1 MFTLPVDV
9 AVGLVMLFVA
19 GLARGFTGF
28 GMGIVAI
35 PLLSLMMPPTD
46 AVVIVLLLQ
55 VFVSLLNFRT
65 SVKLCH
71 WPLVS
76 RLTMGSIV
84 ATPVGS
90 WALLYFSA
98 NVLRFCIAV
107 IVLVTAMSLMA
118 GYRLKIIPSGRRVLA
133 LGLASGVLNGLA
145 GMSGPPVVAF
155 FLAAPVSVAVARAS
169 MIMFFLFSSALAL
182 VPLAIFGK
190 FHVWSMAGAVA
201 GLPVVLLGSVLG
213 TRLYLSSHEGHFRFI
228 SIGLLVL
235 AAVLAGLRALGGFMV

>member
-1 MFTLPVDV
+1 MFTLPVEMT
-9 AVGLVMLFVA
+9 VGLVMLFVA

-55 VFVSLLNFRT
+55 VFVSLLNFKT
-65 SVKLCH
+65 SVTLCH
-71 WPLVS
+71 WPLVN
-76 RLTMGSIV
+76 RLTVGSIV

-98 NVLRFCIAV
+98 NVLRLCIAL
-107 IVLVTAMSLMA
+107 IVLATAVTLVA
-118 GYRLKIIPSGRRVLA
+118 GYRLKVIPSGWRVLA
-133 LGLASGVLNGLA
+133 LGVASGILNGLA

-169 MIMFFLFSSALAL
+169 MIMFFLISSALAL
-182 VPLAIFGK
+182 IPLAIFGK
-190 FHVWSMAGAVA
+190 IHLWSAA
-201 GLPVVLLGSVLG
+201 GSV
-213 TRLYLSSHEGHFRFI
+213 
-228 SIGLLVL
+228 
-235 AAVLAGLRALGGFMV
+235 

>member
-1 MFTLPVDV
+1 MFTLPVEMT
-9 AVGLVMLFVA
+9 VGLVMLFVA

-55 VFVSLLNFRT
+55 VFVSLLNFKT
-65 SVKLCH
+65 SVTLCH
-71 WPLVS
+71 WPLVN
-76 RLTMGSIV
+76 RLTVGSIV

-98 NVLRFCIAV
+98 NVLRLCIAL
-107 IVLVTAMSLMA
+107 IVLATAVTLVA
-118 GYRLKIIPSGRRVLA
+118 GYRLKVIPSGWRVLA
-133 LGLASGVLNGLA
+133 LGVASGILNGLA

-169 MIMFFLFSSALAL
+169 MIMFFLISSALAL
-182 VPLAIFGK
+182 IPLAIFGK
-190 FHVWSMAGAVA
+190 IHLWSAAGSVA
-201 GLPVVLLGSVLG
+201 GLPVVLLGSVVG
-213 TRLYLSSHEGHFRFI
+213 TKLYLSSHEGHFRFI

-235 AAVLAGLRALGGFMV
+235 AAMLAGLRALGGFMA

>member
-1 MFTLPVDV
+1 MFTLPIDI

-55 VFVSLLNFRT
+55 VYVSLLNFQT
-65 SVKLCH
+65 SVRLCH
-71 WPLVS
+71 WPLVN
-76 RLTMGSIV
+76 RLTIGSIV

-90 WALLYFSA
+90 WALIYLSA
-98 NVLRFCIAV
+98 NMLRLCIAV
-107 IVLVTAMSLMA
+107 IVLATAVTLAA
-118 GYRLKIIPSGRRVLA
+118 GYRLKMIPSGRKVLA
-133 LGLASGVLNGLA
+133 LGVASGILNGLA

-155 FLAAPVSVAVARAS
+155 FLAAPLSVAVARAS
-169 MIMFFLFSSALAL
+169 MIIFFLISSILAL
-182 VPLAIFGK
+182 IPLAMFGK
-190 FHVWSMAGAVA
+190 FHLWSMAGSVV
-201 GLPVVLLGSVLG
+201 GLPVVLLGSVAG
-213 TRLYLSSHEGHFRFI
+213 TKLYLSSHEGHFRFI

-235 AAVLAGLRALGGFMV
+235 AAVLAGMRALDGFMA

>member
-1 MFTLPVDV
+1 MSTSPIIV

-55 VFVSLLNFRT
+55 VYVSLLNFRT

-76 RLTMGSIV
+76 KLTVGSIV
-84 ATPVGS
+84 ATPLGS
-90 WALLYFSA
+90 WALLYMSA
-98 NVLRFCIAV
+98 NMLRLCIAV
-107 IVLVTAMSLMA
+107 IVFATAVTLAA
-118 GYRLKIIPSGRRVLA
+118 GYRLKMIPSGWQVLA
-133 LGLASGVLNGLA
+133 FGVASGVLNGLA

-155 FLAAPVSVAVARAS
+155 FLAAPLSVAVARAS
-169 MIMFFLFSSALAL
+169 MIMFFLISAVLAL
-182 VPLAIFGK
+182 LPLAIFGK
-190 FHVWSMAGAVA
+190 FHLWSMAGSLM
-201 GLPVVLLGSVLG
+201 GLPVVLLGSVVG
-213 TRLYLSSHEGHFRFI
+213 TKLYLSSNGGHFRFI

-235 AAVLAGLRALGGFMV
+235 AAVLAGLRAFGGFVA